1 MRLNEG
7 KFTIDEKGN
16 VNIKGVLSRVPTP
29 EIDEV
34 ETQIKQCLKGFTI
47 EQALDILDN
56 VKKDLVYNA
65 PISNGLRQVI

>member
-7 KFTIDEKGN
+7 KFTIDEKG
-16 VNIKGVLSRVPTP
+16 KGVLSQVPPP

-34 ETQIKQCLKGFTI
+34 ETQIKRCLKGFTI